1 MNVGFRASTRPTA
14 EYKQLILVLFG
25 RRKELM
31 KQILTIAGSDSG
43 GGAGIQADIKAISA
57 NGGFAM
63 SVITSVT
70 AQNTV
75 AVTDAF
81 DLPISLIETQL
92 DAVFSDF
99 EVDSV
104 KTGML
109 STSKI
114 VNAVARKLREYK
126 PEVIVVDPVMI
137 SKSKFPLLQEE
148 AIDSLKNSIIPLA
161 TVLTPNVYEAELLA
175 EQEINTIDDAKSAAK
190 TIAELGCNAVLV
202 KGGHLGDEKAIDVL
216 YCEGEYAYFEGE
228 RIETKNTHG
237 TGCTY
242 SSAIATHL
250 AKGKKLDEAI
260 HASKTYITEAIRN
273 SLDIGNGNG
282 PTHHFYFLD
291 ESV

>member
-1 MNVGFRASTRPTA
+1 
-14 EYKQLILVLFG
+14 
-25 RRKELM
+25 M

-75 AVTDAF
+75 AVTDAY
-81 DLPISLIETQL
+81 DLPIQLIETQL
-92 DAVFSDF
+92 DAIFSDF
-99 EVDSV
+99 EVASV

-109 STSKI
+109 STSRI
-114 VNAVARKLREYK
+114 VNVVAHKLREYK

-148 AIDSLKNSIIPLA
+148 AVDSLKNNIIPLA
-161 TVLTPNVYEAELLA
+161 TVLTPNVYEAELLST
-175 EQEINTIDDAKSAAK
+175 QEINTIDDAKSAAK

-216 YCEGEYAYFEGE
+216 YCDGEYSFFEGE

-250 AKGKKLDEAI
+250 ANDKKLDEAI
-260 HASKTYITEAIRN
+260 HASKVYITEAIRN
-273 SLDIGNGNG
+273 SLDIGHGHG

-291 ESV
+291 QPL

>member
-1 MNVGFRASTRPTA
+1 
-14 EYKQLILVLFG
+14 
-25 RRKELM
+25 M

-148 AIDSLKNSIIPLA
+148 AVDSLKNNIIPLA

-216 YCEGEYAYFEGE
+216 YWEGEYAYFEGD

-260 HASKTYITEAIRN
+260 HTSKVYITEAIRN